1 MLPKLFWEVPN
12 GSCCVMIN
20 LIVSR
25 CSTHE
30 LLLCFTLF
38 HIPIGSV
45 STSLVGHVLYLAD
58 LMSAICSSHYYLIVH
73 RYIYTV
79 DTLLYFLCF
88 TNYIILFFLLL
99 SIYP

>member
-1 MLPKLFWEVPN
+1 
-12 GSCCVMIN
+12 MIN

-30 LLLCFTLF
+30 LLLFFTLF

-45 STSLVGHVLYLAD
+45 STSLVGHVLYSAD
-58 LMSAICSSHYYLIVH
+58 LMSAICSPHYYFMVH

-79 DTLLYFLCF
+79 DNLLYSLHF
-88 TNYIILFFLLL
+88 TNYIISFLPLL
-99 SIYP
+99 SIHPQVFT